1 MIRVT
6 LLALSLLALPGVAS
20 ATCGMTQGSFAVHC
34 ESGVKV
40 YRHSAPSAIPVGPT
54 AAQVQLNIAKMR
66 HQAEQNRIIAQREAQ
81 AEQVELRERELALE
95 DYRTRILDRDLRNQN
110 RFFGVQPGLQNGL
123 GFGAGVA
130 LSRPIS
136 TQTQN

>member
-1 MIRVT
+1 MIRAS
-6 LLALSLLALPGVAS
+6 LLALSLLALPGIAAAS
-20 ATCGMTQGSFAVHC
+20 CGTSQGSFAVNC

-40 YRHSAPSAIPVGPT
+40 YRHAAPSAIPVGPT

-66 HQAEQNRIIAQREAQ
+66 QQTEQNRIIAQRAAQ
-81 AEQVELRERELALE
+81 AEQNELRERELALE
-95 DYRTRILDRDLRNQN
+95 DYRARILDRDLRNRN

-123 GFGAGVA
+123 GFGAGVS